1 MTKSILENI
10 SDPKDIR
17 GLDLGALSQLANEI
31 RELIT
36 KTVSKTG
43 GHLASSLGAV
53 ELALAVHYVF
63 NTPEDLVIWDVG
75 HQAYAH
81 KIITGRREKFSS
93 LRQKG
98 GISGFPR
105 MEESPYDVFNT
116 GHSSTSISVASGLA
130 EARKL
135 KKEKHKIVAIIGD
148 GSMGAGM
155 AFEGMNWSGYRK
167 EDLIIILNDN
177 EMSISPN
184 VGALSAYLSGIMTGE
199 KARKVRA
206 ELKHLLLSTPVVGE
220 SMVKFI
226 RQIEEALKNMFLPGA
241 LFEDLGFTYVGPIDG
256 HRLDHLIRTLENVK
270 EFPGPILLHVVTK
283 KGKGYPYAEQEPE
296 RFHGTPPF
304 SLETGKIAERPPSS
318 PPTYTQVFGETLLR
332 LAQEDNRIVAITA
345 AMSLGTGLDAFART
359 LPERFFDVG
368 IAEQHGVTFA
378 AGLAREGFIPVVAI
392 YSTFLQRAYDQI
404 IHDVCLAK
412 LHVVFAL
419 DRAGFVGEDGATH
432 QGLFDLSYLRAVPGI
447 IIMAPADEDELRHM
461 LKTAI
466 YSPGPV
472 AVRYPR
478 GYGRGVDMNTPL
490 RQLDIGKGTILR
502 DGDDLAILAL
512 GPPVY
517 EALMAAEKLAEEG
530 ISTRVINAR
539 FVKPL
544 DRKLLVETAEKVKC
558 LVTVEENVLNGGF
571 GSAVLELLAE
581 EGITD
586 IRICRLGVGDVFVE
600 HATPEEQRRDHGV
613 DTMGIIS
620 AARRILSHGCR

>member
-1 MTKSILENI
+1 MKYGILETV

-17 GLDLGALSQLANEI
+17 ALDIEALSRLAEEI

-36 KTVSKTG
+36 KTVSQTG

-53 ELALAVHYVF
+53 ELTLAVHYVF
-63 NTPEDLVIWDVG
+63 NTPEDLIIWDVG

-81 KIITGRREKFSS
+81 KIITGRRDRFST

-105 MEESPYDVFNT
+105 MDESPYDVFNT
-116 GHSSTSISVASGLA
+116 GHSSTSISVAAGLA

-135 KKEKHKIVAIIGD
+135 QKKNHKILAIIGD

-184 VGALSAYLSGIMTGE
+184 VGALSAYLSSIMTGE

-206 ELKHLLLSTPVVGE
+206 ELKHLLLNTPVVGE
-220 SMVKFI
+220 PMVKFI
-226 RQIEEALKNMFLPGA
+226 RQVEETLKNIFLPGA

-270 EFPGPILLHVVTK
+270 EFPGPVLLHVITK
-283 KGKGYPYAEQEPE
+283 KGKGYPFAEQEPE

-304 SLETGKIAERPPSS
+304 SLETGQILEKKGAS
-318 PPTYTQVFGETLLR
+318 PPTYTKVFGETLLH
-332 LAQEDNRIVAITA
+332 LAQEDERIVAITA
-345 AMSLGTGLDAFART
+345 AMSLGTGLDTFARI
-359 LPERFFDVG
+359 LPERFYDVG

-378 AGLAREGFIPVVAI
+378 AGLAREGLIPVVAI
-392 YSTFLQRAYDQI
+392 YSTFLQRAFDQI
-404 IHDVCLAK
+404 IHDVCLPG
-412 LHVVFAL
+412 LHVIFAL

-432 QGLFDLSYLRAVPGI
+432 QGLFDLSYLRAIPGMT
-447 IIMAPADEDELRHM
+447 IMAPADEDELRHM

-466 YSPGPV
+466 HMTGPV
-472 AVRYPR
+472 AIRYPR
-478 GYGRGVDMNTPL
+478 GIGRGVDITTPL
-490 RQLDIGKGTILR
+490 RTLEVGKGEIKR
-502 DGDDLAILAL
+502 EGKNLAIIAI
-512 GPPVY
+512 GSSVH
-517 EALMAAEKLAEEG
+517 EALIAAEELAKKG
-530 ISTRVINAR
+530 IYARVLNAR
-539 FVKPL
+539 YAKPL
-544 DRKLLVETAEKVKC
+544 DRELILETVKKIKN
-558 LVTVEENVLNGGF
+558 VITVEENVLNGGF
-571 GSAVLELLAE
+571 GSAVLELMAE

-586 IRICRLGVGDVFVE
+586 VTVSRLGVKDVFVE

-613 DTMGIIS
+613 NWEGIL
-620 AARRILSHGCR
+620 ATAWKVLGYEPT